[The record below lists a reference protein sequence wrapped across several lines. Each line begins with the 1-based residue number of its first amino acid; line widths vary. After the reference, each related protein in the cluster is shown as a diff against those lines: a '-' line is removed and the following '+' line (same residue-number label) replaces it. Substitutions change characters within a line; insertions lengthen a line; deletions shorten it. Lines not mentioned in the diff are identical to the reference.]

1 MSVLAEWMFQVEAGK
16 VAEFARAV
24 GAPVSD
30 IAPPTFTM
38 VAGAGW
44 VEQLVDKTLK
54 LDRARTVHG
63 EQAYDYLSP
72 VRAGM
77 TLRCRATLVSD
88 VMKPGRAGP
97 MRVVTVAVLYADA
110 ATGADLVRETM
121 TVLEK
126 AASAAPPHP
135 IPLPQGERGARDESG
150 GAGEIVVLGPVTRT
164 DLVRYAGASGD
175 FNPLH
180 HDPDFARAAGLPE
193 VMAHGMY
200 SAGLVASQ
208 VERWFGVGAMTRYAV
223 RFRAPV
229 WVGDRLL
236 LTCNRID
243 IAHIYLTLRRGE
255 DVVLS
260 ATATVRLAVKGP

>member
-1 MSVLAEWMFQVEAGK
+1 MSVLAEWSFVVEAGK
-16 VAEFARAV
+16 IAAFARAV
-24 GAPVSD
+24 AAPASD

-38 VAGAGW
+38 VAGADW
-44 VEQLVDKTLK
+44 VGHLVDKTLH
-54 LDRARTVHG
+54 LDRGRTVHG
-63 EQAYDYLSP
+63 EQAYDYLAP

-77 TLRCRATLVSD
+77 TLRCRAALVSD
-88 VMKPGRAGP
+88 VTKPGRTGP
-97 MRVVTVAVLYADA
+97 MRVVTVAVTYADA

-121 TVLEK
+121 TILEK

-180 HDPDFARAAGLPE
+180 HDPDFAHAAGLPD

-200 SAGLVASQ
+200 SAGRVAAQ
-208 VERWFGVGAMTRYAV
+208 VERWFGVGAMTRLAV
-223 RFRAPV
+223 RFRTPV

-236 LTCNRID
+236 LTSDRMAGTD
-243 IAHIYLTLRRGE
+243 LDLSLRRGE

-260 ATATVRLAVKGP
+260 ATVHLAMKDR

>member
-1 MSVLAEWMFQVEAGK
+1 MSQLAEWSFAVEAGK

-44 VEQLVDKTLK
+44 VEQLVDKTLN
-54 LDRARTVHG
+54 LDRGRTVHG
-63 EQAYDYLSP
+63 EQAYEYLAP
-72 VRAGM
+72 IRAGM

-88 VMKPGRAGP
+88 VMKPGRTGP
-97 MRVVTVAVLYADA
+97 MRVVTVAVVYADA
-110 ATGADLVRETM
+110 ATAVDLVRETM

-180 HDPDFARAAGLPE
+180 HDPDFARAAGLPD

-208 VERWFGVGAMTRYAV
+208 VERRFGPMARYAV

-229 WVGDRLL
+229 WVGDRLV
-236 LTCNRID
+236 LTCDRICGANLD
-243 IAHIYLTLRRGE
+243 LGLRRGG

-260 ATATVRLAVKGP
+260 ATVRLAVKDP